1 MQIKHDPVTVNVER
15 IKADLIRW
23 RRHLH
28 RHPELSFQ
36 ERETSAYVRQE
47 LEKMD
52 AFDFETNV
60 GGYGIIATLT
70 GREGPTVG
78 LRADMDALPIN
89 EHNDLDYQ
97 SVHPGVMHACGH
109 DAHTAILLGTAKL
122 LSEESKAGKLA
133 GTIKFIFQPAEEDT
147 NEAGMTG
154 APLMLKSGLL
164 DDIEAFLA
172 LHVCPWRPT
181 GEIQVNDGPSMA
193 NIDNFRMT
201 IKATGGHGGYPHLAT
216 DPIWMSSY
224 FLQALYS
231 LISRKVDPLSVGAIS
246 VGEIH
251 GGETANVIPDEVT
264 ITGTMRSY
272 TKAMRAQLVRELEQ
286 IAGVIPPLGGS
297 YDLYIETGEPA
308 LDNDKIVNEQIKAA
322 AKHLYPNMKIHEGP
336 FGMGGEDFAHM
347 IDNKPGAMFFL
358 GCAQKGAPE
367 RKLHTGD
374 FQIDENALPIGAA
387 ILTNCIHRLLQVQEG
402 RKVDD

>member
-1 MQIKHDPVTVNVER
+1 M
-15 IKADLIRW
+15 IRW

-36 ERETSAYVRQE
+36 EKETSAYILHE
-47 LEKMD
+47 IKAMGG
-52 AFDFETNV
+52 FDIHPNV
-60 GGYGIIATLT
+60 GGYGIVATLSN
-70 GREGPTVG
+70 GEGPVIG

-89 EHNDLDYQ
+89 EHNDAEYQ
-97 SVHPGVMHACGH
+97 SIHQGIMHACGH
-109 DAHTAILLGTAKL
+109 DAHTAMLLGAARL
-122 LSEESKAGKLA
+122 LSEDAKAGRLK

-147 NEAGMTG
+147 NDAGLTG
-154 APLMLKSGLL
+154 APLMLQSGLL
-164 DDIEAFLA
+164 DSIDVFLA
-172 LHVCPWRPT
+172 LHVCPWHAT

-193 NIDNFRMT
+193 NIDNFHMT

-224 FLQALYS
+224 FLQGLYS
-231 LISRKVDPLSVGAIS
+231 IISRKIDPLSVGTIS

-264 ITGTMRSY
+264 ITGTIRSY
-272 TKAMRAQLVRELEQ
+272 TKDMRARLVQELEQ
-286 IAGVIPPLGGS
+286 VANVIPPLGGT
-297 YDLYIETGEPA
+297 YVLEIETGEPA
-308 LDNDKIVNEQIKAA
+308 LDNDRRVNEVIRRAA
-322 AKHLYPNMKIHEGP
+322 RHLYPNMKIHEGP

-347 IDNKPGAMFFL
+347 IAEKPGAMFFL
-358 GCAQKGAPE
+358 GCAKKGTPE
-367 RKLHTGD
+367 RKLHSGD

-387 ILTNCIHRLLQVQEG
+387 ILMNSAHRLLQIEEG

>member
-1 MQIKHDPVTVNVER
+1 MQIKHDPVTVNAER

-36 ERETSAYVRQE
+36 EKETSAYVLRE
-47 LEKMD
+47 LEAMG
-52 AFDFETNV
+52 AFDIQTNV
-60 GGYGIIATLT
+60 GGYGIVATLSS
-70 GREGPTVG
+70 GEGPVIG

-89 EHNDLDYQ
+89 EHNDVEYQ
-97 SVHPGVMHACGH
+97 SIHQGIMHACGH
-109 DAHTAILLGTAKL
+109 DAHTAMLLGAARL
-122 LSEESKAGKLA
+122 LGEDAKAGRLN
-133 GTIKFIFQPAEEDT
+133 GIIKFIFQPAEEDT
-147 NEAGMTG
+147 NDAGLTG
-154 APLMLKSGLL
+154 APLMLQSGLL
-164 DDIEAFLA
+164 DDIDVFLA
-172 LHVCPWRPT
+172 LHVCPWHMT

-193 NIDNFRMT
+193 NIDNFHMT

-224 FLQALYS
+224 FLQGLYS
-231 LISRKVDPLSVGAIS
+231 LISRKIDPLSVGTIS

-272 TKAMRAQLVRELEQ
+272 TQDMRLQLVRELEQ
-286 IAGVIPPLGGS
+286 VANVILPLGGT
-297 YDLYIETGEPA
+297 YELEIETGEPA
-308 LDNDKIVNEQIKAA
+308 LDNDRRVNEAVRRAA
-322 AKHLYPNMKIHEGP
+322 RHLYPNLKIHEGP

-347 IDNKPGAMFFL
+347 IAERPGAMFFL
-358 GCAQKGAPE
+358 GCAKKGTPE

-374 FQIDENALPIGAA
+374 FQIDENALPIGTA
-387 ILTNCIHRLLQVQEG
+387 ILTNSAHRLIQIEEG